1 MMKNFISIDVTHFP
15 KIVACLLIAVT
26 IVGCDRGTSPDPLPE
41 SPNNKMAY
49 VLAAALDNP
58 EVRETVHS
66 AMDASPHREH
76 KLVFQE
82 FIESSEGTKLR
93 EELTSQ
99 LEGEKKLD
107 ELLDKLPRMDFYL
120 PYETHRETWE
130 HANGNIM
137 AICILDVDA
146 KKAKAYHPD
155 GSSQMLT
162 SKEEVHASE
171 VAALFTLHPAEKK
184 ILRGDSEVKTPIATQ
199 SDRWKTRVYRIY
211 NWTTDGYFGGDC
223 EIYFKTSD
231 SDGNS
236 RSSKIVH
243 VPRRGGSGTNL
254 PGHAGNKL
262 VSPAVWIYPDAASES
277 NELTVTTMEADGGF
291 GNGGDDNYGTFT
303 VTKSGKYDTSKKT
316 EQPLEGSL
324 YPKARVF
331 VNVK

>member
-1 MMKNFISIDVTHFP
+1 MRFETLFSLNNYLTLAIGF
-15 KIVACLLIAVT
+15 LLITACNQGVE
-26 IVGCDRGTSPDPLPE
+26 PELLPE
-41 SPNNKMAY
+41 EPNERLAY
-49 VLAAALDNP
+49 ALAAALGNP
-58 EVRETVHS
+58 EVRQSVHT
-66 AMDASPHREH
+66 AMDASPYREH

-82 FIESSEGTKLR
+82 FIESSEGAKLR
-93 EELTSQ
+93 EVLASK
-99 LEGEKKLD
+99 LEGEKQLNG
-107 ELLDKLPRMDFYL
+107 LLDKLPRLDFYL

-146 KKAKAYHPD
+146 KKATAYRSD

-162 SKEEVHASE
+162 SKEEVYASE
-171 VAALFTLHPAEKK
+171 VAALFTLHPAEQK
-184 ILRGDSEVKTPIATQ
+184 IPRTDSKVKTPTTVQ

-231 SDGNS
+231 SEGNS

-254 PGHAGNKL
+254 PGHAGHKL
-262 VSPAVWIYPDAASES
+262 VSPAVWIHPDAASES
-277 NELTVTTMEADGGF
+277 NELTVTTIEADGGF

-303 VTKSGKYDTSKKT
+303 ATKSGEYDTSKKT
-316 EQPLEGSL
+316 EHPLEGVR
-324 YPKARVF
+324 YPKARIF